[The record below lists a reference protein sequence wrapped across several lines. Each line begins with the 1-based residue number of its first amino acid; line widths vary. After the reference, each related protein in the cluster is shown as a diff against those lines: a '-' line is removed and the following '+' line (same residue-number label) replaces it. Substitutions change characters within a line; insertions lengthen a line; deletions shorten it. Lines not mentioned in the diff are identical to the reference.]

1 MPQVELLKK
10 GKKRQ
15 VGGGSHWLHSI
26 HFFNLWY
33 FLLLNLEYAVPACS
47 FWHLFLV
54 SELPVSV
61 VWCMALIL
69 DDSESLLP
77 QILLLSLPFFFRCPS
92 AVYVIPFVL
101 VSQFLD
107 ILDVSPPVFFFL
119 CFSALVIPIALSL
132 STELLSSP
140 WPVYW
145 WAHQRHPSFL
155 FVFFIS
161 SISFWCLVALPLHYF
176 MDYFF
181 QLLVYW
187 L

>member
-10 GKKRQ
+10 EKKRQ

-26 HFFNLWY
+26 YFFNLWY

-77 QILLLSLPFFFRCPS
+77 QILLLSLSFFFRCPS

-101 VSQFLD
+101 ISQFLD
-107 ILDVSPPVFFFL
+107 ILDVSPPSVF
-119 CFSALVIPIALSL
+119 LSL
-132 STELLSSP
+132 LFSFGHSYCF
-140 WPVYW
+140 VFKHR
-145 WAHQRHPSFL
+145 ASFL
-155 FVFFIS
+155 TMASVLMSPSEASFIS
-161 SISFWCLVALPLHYF
+161 VRVFHL
-176 MDYFF
+176 
-181 QLLVYW
+181 
-187 L
+187 